1 MVQFAVYHALLA
13 GYVSLMHVFPLSL
26 LHTVHSAIHSLPFP
40 ACRVC
45 IPDAVYYS
53 LLAGYVSLMH
63 VFPLS
68 LPHSAIRSV
77 PCPACRVCIPD
88 ARFLPEFTAY
98 CT

>member
-53 LLAGYVSLMH
+53 LLAGYVC
-63 VFPLS
+63 FP
-68 LPHSAIRSV
+68 
-77 PCPACRVCIPD
+77 
-88 ARFLPEFTAY
+88 PEFTAWCNLQ
-98 CT
+98 CTMPCLQGMYP